1 MSMLFIFMFFG
12 RGGSSGQSLGT
23 AWCKMLGT
31 GILSVGS
38 CFTITNW
45 LQSSFLVYLFVT
57 IFILDVIY
65 LMLLYADKQPGER
78 AKIAGIE
85 TASPAVK

>member
-1 MSMLFIFMFFG
+1 
-12 RGGSSGQSLGT
+12 
-23 AWCKMLGT
+23 
-31 GILSVGS
+31 VGS

-65 LMLLYADKQPGER
+65 LLLLYADKRPGEE
-78 AKIAGIE
+78 AKIAGIA
-85 TASPAVK
+85 TVSHAAD

>member
-1 MSMLFIFMFFG
+1 
-12 RGGSSGQSLGT
+12 
-23 AWCKMLGT
+23 
-31 GILSVGS
+31 VGS

-65 LMLLYADKQPGER
+65 IKLLYADERPGER

-85 TASPAVK
+85 TASPAAR